1 MVWGAVIGAA
11 GAIGGSLLSGGS
23 SKKAAK
29 YQLQGTREGIAEQRR
44 QFDITDKQLAPF
56 RTTGTNALQDY
67 EYLASPEGQ
76 FQYLQD
82 HPLYAYLNKQAA
94 DRATD
99 RMIAGGKSYS
109 GQGLQAAQQGMYDLS
124 EGLITNALNRYGGLV
139 DTGLTAATRGAA
151 FREGLANNVTNLL
164 GQGANARAAGVIGA
178 NNAYATGIN
187 ELAKMAGE
195 YFGKPKT
202 TTYSQSGSGASTTP
216 SAGVQ
221 LGNYFQTYGY
231 GQP

>member
-1 MVWGAVIGAA
+1 MVWGAVIGA
-11 GAIGGSLLSGGS
+11 GASLLSGAIS
-23 SKKAAK
+23 ARAAGK
-29 YQLQGTREGIAEQRR
+29 GADAQARAAEGNIREQQR
-44 QFDITDKQLAPF
+44 QFNIIDSQLAPF

-67 EYLASPEGQ
+67 ASLVSPEGQ

-82 HPLYAYLNKQAA
+82 HPLYDYLNKQAA

-109 GQGLQAAQQGMYDLS
+109 GQGLQTAQEGMYNLS

-151 FREGLANNVTNLL
+151 FRQDSTNAINNFRS
-164 GQGANARAAGVIGA
+164 QSANARAAGGIAQA
-178 NNAYATGIN
+178 NAWGTTIN
-187 ELAKMAGE
+187 ELAQLAGD
-195 YFGKPKT
+195 YTSRPKQQKT
-202 TTYSQSGSGASTTP
+202 TSSTP
-216 SAGVQ
+216 SAGTQ

-231 GQP
+231 GQL

>member
-1 MVWGAVIGAA
+1 MVWGAVIGGAA
-11 GAIGGSLLSGGS
+11 AIAGTVGSSLLGANSA
-23 SKKAAK
+23 KKAAK
-29 YQLQGTREGIAEQRR
+29 YQLQATREGIAEQRR
-44 QFDITDKQLAPF
+44 QFDITDQQLAPY
-56 RTTGTNALQDY
+56 RNVGPNALAAYEGLTDPTAQMEYLQNHPLY
-67 EYLASPEGQ
+67 EYL
-76 FQYLQD
+76 
-82 HPLYAYLNKQAA
+82 NKRAA

-187 ELAKMAGE
+187 ELAKMAGA
-195 YFGKPKT
+195 YFGQVGGKPKT
-202 TTYSQSGSGASTTP
+202 TSSTP